1 MINRMSRY
9 LILFPL
15 LAAVCAGFLA
25 ASDLAGGHK
34 VGVSVAHAATPE
46 GFIEIFT
53 WKGKLDAE
61 FLSALKDANAK
72 RILELGAEAPG

>member
-9 LILFPL
+9 LMLFPL

-34 VGVSVAHAATPE
+34 VGVSVAHAATPK
-46 GFIEIFT
+46 GFIGIFT
-53 WKGKLDAE
+53 WKGKLDE
-61 FLSALKDANAK
+61 SFSQ
-72 RILELGAEAPG
+72 G

>member
-25 ASDLAGGHK
+25 ASDLAGGIR
-34 VGVSVAHAATPE
+34 S
-46 GFIEIFT
+46 GFQ
-53 WKGKLDAE
+53 
-61 FLSALKDANAK
+61 
-72 RILELGAEAPG
+72 